1 MIATNKEAVGLAYS
15 LEGML
20 HAKRMTWEAIA
31 QMARRIKPGM
41 HESTAREMGLQV
53 LQELGMERIWHP
65 LLIRFGANT
74 LKTFKQRS
82 DSDPQL
88 NENDLFFIDL
98 GVVWDRHEGDCGAT
112 YVVGCDEEM
121 HACAAAAK
129 SLFDQVHDH
138 WKTHQVAGPELY
150 QYAEEQARA
159 MGWMLNLEI
168 KGHRVS
174 DFPHAIYR
182 AGDLGD
188 FADCPQVGLWI
199 LEIQIAHPTRPFWR
213 LLRRPAGLND
223 RQKRHQQKRQPYRL
237 PFCSSIGLFQVSLAS
252 ISCAS
257 LFCPSL
263 PSLSTSPRISRAPS
277 LSPISI

>member
-1 MIATNKEAVGLAYS
+1 MIATSKEAVGLAYS

-20 HAKRMTWEAIA
+20 HAKRMTWEAIG
-31 QMARRIKPGM
+31 QIARQVKPGM
-41 HESTAREMGLQV
+41 QESAAREMGLQV
-53 LQELGMERIWHP
+53 LREMGMERIWHP

-82 DSDPQL
+82 DGDPLLQ
-88 NENDLFFIDL
+88 ENDLFFIDL

-112 YVVGCDEEM
+112 FVVGDDAEM

-138 WKTHQVAGPELY
+138 WQSHLAAGPELY
-150 QYAEEQARA
+150 RYAQEQARA
-159 MGWMLNLEI
+159 MGWVLNLDI

-188 FADCPQVGLWI
+188 FATCPQVGLWI
-199 LEIQIAHPTRPFWR
+199 LEIQIAHPTRPFGAFYED
-213 LLRRPAGLND
+213 LLA
-223 RQKRHQQKRQPYRL
+223 
-237 PFCSSIGLFQVSLAS
+237 
-252 ISCAS
+252 
-257 LFCPSL
+257 
-263 PSLSTSPRISRAPS
+263 
-277 LSPISI
+277 

>member
-1 MIATNKEAVGLAYS
+1 MIATSKEAVGLAYS

-20 HAKRMTWEAIA
+20 HAKRMTWEAIG
-31 QMARRIKPGM
+31 QIARQVKPGM
-41 HESTAREMGLQV
+41 QESAAREMGLQV
-53 LQELGMERIWHP
+53 LREMGMERIWHP

-82 DSDPQL
+82 DGDPLLQ
-88 NENDLFFIDL
+88 ENDLFFIDL

-112 YVVGCDEEM
+112 FVVGDDAEM

-138 WKTHQVAGPELY
+138 WQSHQVAGPELY
-150 QYAEEQARA
+150 RYAQEQVRA
-159 MGWMLNLEI
+159 MGWVLNLDI

-188 FADCPQVGLWI
+188 FAACPQVGLWI
-199 LEIQIAHPTRPFWR
+199 LEIQIAHPTRPFGAFYED
-213 LLRRPAGLND
+213 LLA
-223 RQKRHQQKRQPYRL
+223 
-237 PFCSSIGLFQVSLAS
+237 
-252 ISCAS
+252 
-257 LFCPSL
+257 
-263 PSLSTSPRISRAPS
+263 
-277 LSPISI
+277 

>member
-1 MIATNKEAVGLAYS
+1 MIATSKEAVGPAYS

-20 HAKRMTWEAIA
+20 HAKRMTWEAIG
-31 QMARRIKPGM
+31 QIARQVKPGM
-41 HESTAREMGLQV
+41 QESAAREMGLEV
-53 LQELGMERIWHP
+53 LREMGMERIWHP

-82 DSDPQL
+82 DGDPLLQ
-88 NENDLFFIDL
+88 ENDLFFIDL

-112 YVVGCDEEM
+112 FVVGDDAEM

-138 WKTHQVAGPELY
+138 WQSHQVAGPELY
-150 QYAEEQARA
+150 RHAQERAQA
-159 MGWMLNLEI
+159 MGWVLNLDI

-188 FADCPQVGLWI
+188 FAACPQVGLWI
-199 LEIQIAHPTRPFWR
+199 LEIQIAHPTRPFGAFYED
-213 LLRRPAGLND
+213 LLA
-223 RQKRHQQKRQPYRL
+223 
-237 PFCSSIGLFQVSLAS
+237 
-252 ISCAS
+252 
-257 LFCPSL
+257 
-263 PSLSTSPRISRAPS
+263 
-277 LSPISI
+277 